1 MVVREKSCTGI
12 LAKSSRTTALSHQF
26 DVLMLSRIM
35 RTTRTLSENA
45 LLVAKHLA
53 TRENMSLGEAVS
65 ELVRVYARAVA
76 RSLCAAA
83 SARRCR
89 HSRAGSRIDESR
101 RHFAWQRVT
110 TSASQMPTISPHR
123 AVCSTS
129 TSVLCCSTMRMCAQI
144 EPTPSANRQAKR
156 RAGDI
161 QPIDPAGRSA
171 SGNGGE
177 SAHSVAR
184 DSALLHFSV

>member
-65 ELVRVYARAVA
+65 ELVRVDARAVA

-110 TSASQMPTISPHR
+110 TSASQMPFRRTALFAR
-123 AVCSTS
+123 RQRLGCV
-129 TSVLCCSTMRMCAQI
+129 VRQCACALRSSQRLQR
-144 EPTPSANRQAKR
+144 TAKR
-156 RAGDI
+156 
-161 QPIDPAGRSA
+161 
-171 SGNGGE
+171 NGVLVTFNQ
-177 SAHSVAR
+177 SIPLDAVRLATAANLR
-184 DSALLHFSV
+184 IL